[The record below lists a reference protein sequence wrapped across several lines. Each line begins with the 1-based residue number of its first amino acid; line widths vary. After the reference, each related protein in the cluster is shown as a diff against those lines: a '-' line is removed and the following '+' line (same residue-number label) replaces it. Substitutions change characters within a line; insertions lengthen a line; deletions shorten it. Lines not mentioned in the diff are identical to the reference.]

1 MGKHSETHARGSSP
15 SNNSNF
21 SLPKLILKVKVSF
34 GTVFN
39 FLKSSKG

>member
-1 MGKHSETHARGSSP
+1 MGKHSETHARESCH

-21 SLPKLILKVKVSF
+21 SLPKLILKVKVFF

-39 FLKSSKG
+39 LLKSSKG